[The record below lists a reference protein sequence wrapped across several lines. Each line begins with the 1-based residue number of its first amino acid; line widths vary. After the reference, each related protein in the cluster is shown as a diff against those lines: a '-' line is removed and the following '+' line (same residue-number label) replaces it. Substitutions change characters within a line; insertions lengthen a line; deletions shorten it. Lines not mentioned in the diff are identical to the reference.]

1 MDRKSKRNLAVDL
14 VALAVYLVAANPAI
28 TGVPAHEWVGVGLLV
43 AFLVHVAQHFDWAV
57 ETVRSLFDRPSASRV
72 GHLVLDVLILVA
84 FMVCTVSG
92 LLVSGTVLQAF
103 GLYAD
108 GYFFWDPLHA
118 ASAKA
123 LLALLVVHIAV
134 HWRWIVRHVRGK
146 ASDRRGA
153 PSKQSEQ

>member
-1 MDRKSKRNLAVDL
+1 MDRKSKRSLIVDAA
-14 VALAVYLVAANPAI
+14 ALAAYLIAANPAL
-28 TGVPAHEWVGVGLLV
+28 TGVPIHEWVGVGLFV
-43 AFLVHVAQHFDWAV
+43 VFLVHVVQHFDWVV
-57 ETVRSLFDRPSASRV
+57 ETVRTLIDHPSASRV
-72 GHLVLDVLILVA
+72 GHFILDILILVA

-153 PSKQSEQ
+153 SSEQSEQ